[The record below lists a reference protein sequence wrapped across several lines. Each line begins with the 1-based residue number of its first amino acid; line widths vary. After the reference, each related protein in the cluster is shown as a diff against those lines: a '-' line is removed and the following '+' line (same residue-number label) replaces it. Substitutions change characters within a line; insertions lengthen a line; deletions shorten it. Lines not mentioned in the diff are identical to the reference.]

1 MLNRFYPES
10 KYGGFSDVDGT
21 ILFYIRVNAL
31 LQPSFTL
38 LDFGCG
44 RGAYREDPI
53 EIRKNLRI
61 FKNRI
66 ARVIG
71 LDVDQVG
78 SSNPFLDE
86 FRLLQNGV
94 WPVQDNSIDICV
106 SDSVIEHLAYPQ
118 TFFREA
124 RRVIRKGGYLCIR
137 TTNSW
142 GYPALISK
150 LLSKQTSRL
159 LLGKIKKDVKDQD
172 IFPTYYRCNTLPR
185 LIRLLKENKFESV
198 VYGFRAEPSYFMFSP
213 ILYFVGNIYQRYAP
227 HFFQPVLFVFSQ
239 KKE

>member
-94 WPVQDNSIDICV
+94 WPVQDNSI
-106 SDSVIEHLAYPQ
+106 E
-118 TFFREA
+118 
-124 RRVIRKGGYLCIR
+124 
-137 TTNSW
+137 
-142 GYPALISK
+142 
-150 LLSKQTSRL
+150 LS
-159 LLGKIKKDVKDQD
+159 
-172 IFPTYYRCNTLPR
+172 
-185 LIRLLKENKFESV
+185 
-198 VYGFRAEPSYFMFSP
+198 
-213 ILYFVGNIYQRYAP
+213 
-227 HFFQPVLFVFSQ
+227 
-239 KKE
+239 